1 MTARAVN
8 DLRFW
13 LSLDQ
18 LASTHAVAVD
28 RPVGT
33 PHPRYPDFIYPLD
46 YGYLEGTVS
55 GDGGGVDVWLGSI
68 RGSSVTGVVC
78 CVDALKGDV
87 ELKLLLGCTHE
98 EMLLVLD
105 IHNDG
110 GQSAVLLVRP
120 GEQVE
125 I

>member
-1 MTARAVN
+1 MTLD

-13 LSLDQ
+13 SALDQ
-18 LASTHAVAVD
+18 LAATYPVVVD
-28 RPVGT
+28 RAKGT

-55 GDGGGVDVWLGSI
+55 GDGAGIDVWVGSLPG
-68 RGSSVTGVVC
+68 RSVVGMVC
-78 CVDALKGDV
+78 CVDALKGDM
-87 ELKLLLGCTHE
+87 EMKLLLGCTRD
-98 EMLLVLD
+98 EMRLVLG

-110 GQSAVLLVRP
+110 GQSAVLLARP
-120 GEQVE
+120 AEQVG